1 MTVGTAIRRIIDRVN
16 LINNSESVDVYAQ
29 MYRYKVLRDLPDSDF
44 DAAYDEI
51 VETLGFKERR

>member
-16 LINNSESVDVYAQ
+16 LIENSESVDIYAQ
-29 MYRYKVLRDLPDSDF
+29 MYRYRVLRNLPDSDF